1 VTVLPS
7 SGDHVLAVAEHLRSA
22 GILTT
27 TSDLPPAGSGWQGA
41 PGQSTYVGYARV
53 TDVSGSPPTG
63 TVDGVRDTM
72 RFLYHVQSVGGGEV
86 QAYRLRDRVH
96 ARMVDG
102 TLTVPGRAL
111 LEPPRIL
118 LPGQTDSDHDGT
130 VTEWVGWDQYRCETA
145 PA

>member
-7 SGDHVLAVAEHLRSA
+7 SGDHVLAVAAHLRSA

-27 TSDLPPAGSGWQGA
+27 TSDRPPPGSGWQGT
-41 PGQSTYVGYARV
+41 PGQSSYVGWVRV

-63 TVDGVRDTM
+63 TVTGVRDTM
-72 RFLYHVQSVGGGEV
+72 RFLYHVQSIGGGEV
-86 QAYRLRDRVH
+86 QSYRLRDRVH

-102 TLTVPGRAL
+102 TLAVPGRVL

-118 LPGQTDSDHDGT
+118 LPGQTDPDHDAP
-130 VTEWVGWDQYRCETA
+130 VVEWVGWDQYRVETA